1 MNLKRRIICY
11 LLVSVSGED
20 QRQTSAVKISKYC
33 TMRAKEKLEGN
44 RSVGRNVIMIGAIAN
59 TTGDRDC
66 CLAVSPKH
74 VQSHG
79 ADFNGP
85 E

>member
-1 MNLKRRIICY
+1 
-11 LLVSVSGED
+11 
-20 QRQTSAVKISKYC
+20 
-33 TMRAKEKLEGN
+33 MRAKEKLEGN